1 MWKSFWQK
9 DIFMPLEK
17 LGLIYIGTPRHF
29 KFKKKHF
36 IGKQATLQRKEEG
49 SDFQL
54 VYAEL
59 AAGDAAL
66 EEHILGESEA
76 LAVAAVYERAR
87 RALV

>member
-1 MWKSFWQK
+1 MRSR
-9 DIFMPLEK
+9 MPRWADSPVIRALLAEA
-17 LGLIYIGTPRHF
+17 P
-29 KFKKKHF
+29 
-36 IGKQATLQRKEEG
+36 
-49 SDFQL
+49 
-54 VYAEL
+54 EL